1 MKVVTAK
8 DQIARRRKRAG
19 KELRSVENLGEN
31 PVFSSFR
38 VVSQTRREFTV
49 RIRSVD
55 SLINS
60 CSCPDY
66 RTNTI
71 GTCKHIEGVLEHLR
85 STLLSFEGLSCSP
98 PPVCE
103 LFLHRGEYN
112 SIRMTPADP
121 ELISALGKG
130 FLRHFGCDGELVE
143 SGVHPG
149 KLAGEISLM
158 RELSLPPE
166 SPEDAEPPPSMRSIE
181 GMLATVES
189 LLTLGRELLLSEKV

>member
-38 VVSQTRREFTV
+38 VVSLTRREYTV

-85 STLLSFEGLSCSP
+85 STLPSFEELSCSQ

-103 LFLHRGEYN
+103 LFLHRGEYT
-112 SIRMTPADP
+112 SIRMTPADT
-121 ELISALGKG
+121 ELISGLG
-130 FLRHFGCDGELVE
+130 
-143 SGVHPG
+143 
-149 KLAGEISLM
+149 
-158 RELSLPPE
+158 
-166 SPEDAEPPPSMRSIE
+166 
-181 GMLATVES
+181 
-189 LLTLGRELLLSEKV
+189 